1 MTVLNGSSL
10 TTSVIAGLTN
20 AYSILSAQN
29 KDSKGLKLEN
39 LTDPSAETLAGLGY
53 NTNFIS
59 YLTNNFASIDK
70 DNDGVINATELS
82 NLTSTMQNQGL
93 TKTEISNLCASS
105 ANSTLYQTVLEYFD
119 KIDTNND
126 GRVTQEEIS
135 AFSFK
140 AQRHKMETQYKS
152 FKSNSA
158 SLYYSDDNV
167 EETPSS
173 VTDMLY
179 PDV

>member
-1 MTVLNGSSL
+1 MTVMNGSSL

-29 KDSKGLKLEN
+29 KNGKGLKLEN
-39 LTDPSAETLAGLGY
+39 LTNPSAETLAGLGY
-53 NTNFIS
+53 NTNFLS
-59 YLTNNFASIDK
+59 YLTNNFSTIDK
-70 DNDGVINATELS
+70 DRDGIISSSELS
-82 NLTSTMQNQGL
+82 NLTATMQNQGL
-93 TKTEISNLCASS
+93 TKSEISNLCASGS
-105 ANSTLYQTVLEYFD
+105 NSTLYQTVLEYFD

-158 SLYYSDDNV
+158 SLYYSEDT
-167 EETPSS
+167 EETPVS
-173 VTDMLY
+173 VTDVLY